1 MADSKSQNIQTS
13 IGVSRTLN
21 RLSRNLI
28 GNKTISLPR
37 KTAENLMPTASE
49 ILHLLTHHLL
59 VKVKFLEP
67 PKIPSPSVSPPVTTP
82 NNITKV
88 ATARKIKVKMNLS
101 KIYAEIDS
109 SKGRKKW
116 KI

>member
-1 MADSKSQNIQTS
+1 MVDLKNQNIQIS
-13 IGVSRTLN
+13 ISASQTLM
-21 RLSRNLI
+21 SHSKNLL
-28 GNKTISLPR
+28 GSKTISPPR
-37 KTAENLMPTASE
+37 KTAENLMPTASA
-49 ILHLLTHHLL
+49 ILPPLIHLPL
-59 VKVKFLEP
+59 VNPEFLEP